1 MTKELQMIVVA
12 AVIFAL
18 ITGGLAWW
26 GNGLA
31 EEVAAQDARLLQLN
45 QDIAKA
51 QKEIDKKPML
61 EKEQQALDKHLA
73 RYVTIL
79 PPPELA
85 SREWFLRVVQEKC
98 ERSQMVASLV
108 RFVEDSKAK
117 AKQDPKAKAGPTF
130 EEIKVDLVATGTYD
144 QFLRFLNSIERHET
158 FLRVNTFDCRLAD
171 SEATADEEGNLV
183 WKLEI
188 RLQISTYR
196 YRASKAK

>member
-1 MTKELQMIVVA
+1 M
-12 AVIFAL
+12 
-18 ITGGLAWW
+18 
-26 GNGLA
+26 
-31 EEVAAQDARLLQLN
+31 
-45 QDIAKA
+45 
-51 QKEIDKKPML
+51 
-61 EKEQQALDKHLA
+61 
-73 RYVTIL
+73 TIL

-108 RFVEDSKAK
+108 RFVEDPKAK
-117 AKQDPKAKAGPTF
+117 SAKPDPKAKTGPTF

-171 SEATADEEGNLV
+171 TEATADEEGNLV

-188 RLQISTYR
+188 RLQISTFR